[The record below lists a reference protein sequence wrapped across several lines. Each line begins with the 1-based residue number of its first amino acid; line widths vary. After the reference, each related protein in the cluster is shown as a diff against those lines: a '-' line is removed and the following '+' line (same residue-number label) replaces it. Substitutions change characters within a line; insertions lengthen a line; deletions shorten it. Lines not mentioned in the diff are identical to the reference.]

1 MPKAGEPAMGNGH
14 RSTERGHRKAIGR
27 PLGETSSASRGPN
40 GSFRRGL
47 SLLPGRERYRP
58 RFVSF
63 DDARTADVGAPWAA
77 PPLPANRGVNSA
89 FTGPPILDTLA
100 IVIAS

>member
-1 MPKAGEPAMGNGH
+1 MERFLWSGSSYSKTPAESARRNTAGGIWDGV
-14 RSTERGHRKAIGR
+14 
-27 PLGETSSASRGPN
+27 SRGSRDRN